1 MTVRRLALVSMTVS
15 DLDRATAFYT
25 AALGFAAEEERL
37 QEGEAFARLMGV
49 EGARARARTLR
60 LGLERIELLA
70 FEPAGSAYPFKS
82 HSPDLWFQHFAII
95 VSDMEAAFARL
106 QAAGGFVPISV
117 GGPVV
122 LPASSGGVTA
132 FKFRDP
138 DGHPLELLAF
148 ADGGAP
154 EKWRGRTEA
163 GPCLG
168 VDHSAIAVAD
178 TGRSEAFY
186 VGMLGLQVSGRSLNK
201 GVEQE
206 RLDGTFNAVVEV
218 TGLGFGEDAGPH
230 VELLCYRVPP
240 TGQAIA
246 RTARNDDIAAT
257 RLVIET
263 ADLEGLADEAV
274 EKRMELVS
282 PISLAGMPASIRR
295 SRVAWADARE
305 LNKAVIARGIVY
317 PFKLLRA

>member
-1 MTVRRLALVSMTVS
+1 MTVCRLALVSMTVS
-15 DLDRATAFYT
+15 DLDRATSFYT
-25 AALGFAAEEERL
+25 AGLGFEAEAETL
-37 QEGEAFARLMGV
+37 QDGEAFARLMGV

-60 LGLERIELLA
+60 LGRERIELLA
-70 FEPAGSAYPFKS
+70 FEPRGAAYPAAS
-82 HSPDLWFQHFAII
+82 RSPDLWFQHFAIV
-95 VSDMEAAFARL
+95 VSDMDAAFGRL
-106 QAAGGFVPISV
+106 KAAGGFTPISA

-122 LPASSGGVTA
+122 LPASSGGVAA

-148 ADGGAP
+148 PEGGAP
-154 EKWRGRTEA
+154 EKWRGRPN
-163 GPCLG
+163 GDPCLG

-186 VGMLGLQVSGRSLNK
+186 VGMLGLQVSSRSLNK

-206 RLDGTFNAVVEV
+206 RLDGTFNAIVEV
-218 TGLGFGEDAGPH
+218 TGLELGDGDAPH

-240 TGQAIA
+240 TGRPIS
-246 RTARNDDIAAT
+246 RTTRNDDVAAT

-263 ADLEGLADEAV
+263 ADVEALADQAV

-282 PISLAGMPASIRR
+282 PGLVAMPDGGAALMLRDPDGHHLLVRR
-295 SRVAWADARE
+295 RT
-305 LNKAVIARGIVY
+305 
-317 PFKLLRA
+317 